1 MRHLA
6 LPTAFICAV
15 TACSDHRTPAEP
27 TGTSDPLPIAAA
39 QARPTEVDE
48 TPFVVPF
55 CGFPVRVVLS
65 GKGKTIELGGGR
77 TILTAP
83 GLTATLTN
91 VDNGNQ
97 ETLGIT
103 GAFHQKV
110 LENGDAVV
118 VFTGRNALFEPTVPG
133 FGSRSGGS
141 AWCSTPAET
150 SFSHC
155 RFRTTGRCLRA
166 TRLMRRSRERLPPA
180 PWGST

>member
-27 TGTSDPLPIAAA
+27 TGASDPLPIAAA

-133 FGSRSGGS
+133 LRLAIGRFSVVLDAGGNVVEPLQGS
-141 AWCSTPAET
+141 
-150 SFSHC
+150 
-155 RFRTTGRCLRA
+155 GRLVDVCALLA
-166 TRLMRRSRERLPPA
+166 
-180 PWGST
+180 